1 MSNPLRVLVAG
12 CGNMGASHARAY
24 HKMPEFEIVGLV
36 SRGPASR
43 AALSQELGGLPQF
56 SDYYEALETTKPDVV
71 SINTYPETHG
81 PYARAALEAG
91 CHVFCEKPLAETVE
105 EAQSI
110 VDAAR
115 RHKRKLVVGYILR
128 VHPAWIRFIELARTL
143 GKPLVMRMNLN
154 QQSHGPTWTAHRNLM
169 NSMSPIVDCGVH
181 YVDVMCQMTGAKPV
195 RVSAIG
201 ARLSDELKPGM
212 YNYGQLQVTFDDG
225 SVGWYEAGWGPM
237 MSEVAFFVKD
247 VVGPKGCVSIV
258 KDPNE
263 TEAVASDDIDSH
275 TKTNCIR
282 VHHSALDGRNEFVTP
297 DEFINTEDEPD
308 HQGLCDREQAFFLRA
323 IQQDVDLSD
332 HMHDAVN
339 SLRIVLAADE
349 SVKTGQVV
357 RCELQIADCR
367 LQIARLHALSTRAE
381 QFRRSPQFSA
391 GSKFS
396 ATPLMQYRS
405 PVGGGPSSNT

>member
-1 MSNPLRVLVAG
+1 MTSPLRVLVAG

-43 AALSQELGGLPQF
+43 EALSKELGGLPEF
-56 SDYYEALETTKPDVV
+56 SDYDAALAATKPDVV

-81 PYARAALEAG
+81 PYARAAIKAG
-91 CHVFCEKPLAETVE
+91 CHVFCEKPLAESVE

-115 RHKRKLVVGYILR
+115 ANRRKLVVGYILR
-128 VHPAWIRFIELARTL
+128 VHPAWIRFIEIARTL

-154 QQSHGPTWTAHRNLM
+154 QQSHGPAWNIHRNLM
-169 NSMSPIVDCGVH
+169 KSMSPIVDCGVH

-195 RVSAIG
+195 RVSAVG
-201 ARLSDELKPGM
+201 ARLTSELKPGM

-247 VVGPKGCVSIV
+247 VIGPKGCVSIV

-263 TEAVASDDIDSH
+263 TSASGSDDIDSH

-282 VHHSALDGRNEFVTP
+282 LHRSDIDANNEFVKP
-297 DEFINTEDEPD
+297 DELINTEDEPD
-308 HQGLCDREQAFFLRA
+308 HQGLCDREQAYFLHA
-323 IQQDVDLSD
+323 IQQDLDLSD

-339 SLRIVLAADE
+339 SLRIVLAADK
-349 SVKTGQVV
+349 SVRTGQIVT
-357 RCELQIADCR
+357 L
-367 LQIARLHALSTRAE
+367 
-381 QFRRSPQFSA
+381 
-391 GSKFS
+391 
-396 ATPLMQYRS
+396 
-405 PVGGGPSSNT
+405 